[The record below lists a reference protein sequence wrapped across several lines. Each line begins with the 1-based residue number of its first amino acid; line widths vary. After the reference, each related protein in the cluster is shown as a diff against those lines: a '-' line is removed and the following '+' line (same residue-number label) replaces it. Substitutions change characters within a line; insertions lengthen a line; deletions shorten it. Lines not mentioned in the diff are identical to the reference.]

1 MKVDG
6 DQELF
11 SSKRKVKVVY
21 LGCSSMK
28 MFLKSCG
35 YQSRLLY
42 GKEQLGHFAVK
53 MAVIVE
59 WMIFSKLFKQCSE
72 GLVA

>member
-1 MKVDG
+1 
-6 DQELF
+6 
-11 SSKRKVKVVY
+11 
-21 LGCSSMK
+21 MK